1 MCVHYGGRIGFL
13 VSGVRSLGNL
23 GVSEEG
29 GGGDGGGGGGGGG
42 GFWVK
47 SRVLGLGGKTS
58 SAT

>member
-1 MCVHYGGRIGFL
+1 M